1 MSDTFKRPLV
11 QSVRESRISRRALV
25 AGSLALST
33 AAVGGVSYSTA
44 AARQNQSFSGKFR
57 INANTYNPSE
67 SMEKS
72 PDNPIPHD
80 NLQDVINEYQQMYPD
95 VEIETV
101 RVPPGTESRVWT
113 VTQLTGDTAPEIV
126 WTQSFDTNRDMGK
139 GWWVTL
145 DSYMEEPNPYV
156 EAGQPGSAKW
166 IDQFFEGPTAA
177 KYAPDGH
184 IYVVPYDLVTT
195 FFFYNKPM
203 FEQAG
208 VEVPTTYVDF
218 IDVLA
223 KLQDAGLV
231 PYNGMRWSRPQ
242 LGEMVLRAT
251 WVPQIQPSG
260 LAGAYTQKD
269 ITLAI
274 LDGVFDATKPEYKDW
289 LRLMKDSVA
298 YWSDQWT
305 LSNTPDW
312 GVQMALQ
319 FTQNRLAILEDGS
332 WRFGLLKANDELNFE
347 WGSFFM
353 PTLTQGTGPGQS
365 EFADGQP
372 APAIG
377 GATAHQFGVTKTAE
391 QNGNVDLVVDFL
403 RFITAPPQASEII
416 GELGQFLPNI
426 KGVDVN
432 QDLAPALEAV
442 SSGVGE
448 AGMIAYGDKIDAE
461 AAENIDTAVNNYL
474 LGRAELDETAE
485 EIQNLLMEQAERV
498 ADEQG
503 WR

>member
-1 MSDTFKRPLV
+1 MSDLTKRSLIPAALTG
-11 QSVRESRISRRALV
+11 RLSRRALV
-25 AGSLALST
+25 AGSLALS
-33 AAVGGVSYSTA
+33 AAAAGSRPRWHA
-44 AARQNQSFSGKFR
+44 AARQDQSFSGTFR
-57 INANTYNPSE
+57 IEAHDYTPSE

-72 PDNPIPHD
+72 PNNPIPHD
-80 NLQDVINEYQQMYPD
+80 NLQDAINSYTEMYPD
-95 VEIETV
+95 VEIEVV

-126 WTQSFDTNRDMGK
+126 WTQSFDTNRDIGK
-139 GWWVTL
+139 DWWVVL
-145 DSYMEEPNPYV
+145 DAYFEEPNPYV
-156 EAGQPGSAKW
+156 EAGQPGSEKW

-177 KYAPDGH
+177 KYAPDDH

-195 FFFYNKPM
+195 FFFYNQQL
-203 FEQAG
+203 FAQAG
-208 VEVPTTYVDF
+208 VEVPTTYADF
-218 IDVLA
+218 ITVISTL
-223 KLQDAGLV
+223 KDAGLV
-231 PYNGMRWSRPQ
+231 PYNGMQWSRPQ
-242 LGEMVLRAT
+242 LGEMVLRGT
-251 WVPQIQPSG
+251 WQPQIQPTG

-289 LRLMKDSVA
+289 LRLMKDSVP
-298 YWSDQWT
+298 YWSEQWT
-305 LSNTPDW
+305 LSSSPDW
-312 GVQMALQ
+312 SDQQALQ
-319 FTQNRLAILEDGS
+319 FTQGRLAILEDGS
-332 WRFGLLKANDELNFE
+332 WRFGLLNANDQLNFE

-353 PTLTQGTGPGQS
+353 PTLTQGTGPGES

-377 GATAHQFGVTKTAE
+377 GATANQYGVTKTAV
-391 QNGNVDLVVDFL
+391 QNGNVDLVIDFL
-403 RFITAPPQASEII
+403 RYITAPTQASAII

-461 AAENIDTAVNNYL
+461 AAENIGTATNNFL

-485 EIQNLLMEQAERV
+485 EIQRLLMEQAERV